1 MAPQTR
7 RMSFP
12 TVLIERDSDS
22 EESSSE
28 DEDEDGEVQ
37 NEDVE
42 ESEEERVEEK
52 DEASKA
58 TTSRREPITI
68 SLKKVCKVKPF
79 N

>member
-37 NEDVE
+37 NDDV
-42 ESEEERVEEK
+42 EEERVEEK